1 VIWKIGRASVGGDA
15 RFPRN
20 IWLGQAPQIAPT
32 CWATFRLKKG
42 LQNIT
47 PYGVMLLMDQLS
59 DVLTAISHPSRRAI
73 IGQLANG
80 PARFLDV
87 AKPFDTALNA
97 VTKHLKLLER
107 AGLIERRK
115 QGREVFISFRGEP
128 LRQVAGWVHEY
139 ERFWNERLDQF
150 EQYFKGKKEKSSQT
164 KAASKT
170 PQPHTKEKKK

>member
-1 VIWKIGRASVGGDA
+1 
-15 RFPRN
+15 
-20 IWLGQAPQIAPT
+20 
-32 CWATFRLKKG
+32 
-42 LQNIT
+42 
-47 PYGVMLLMDQLS
+47 MDQLT
-59 DVLTAISHPSRRAI
+59 DVLTAISHPTRRAI

-128 LRQVAGWVHEY
+128 LREVAGWVHEY
-139 ERFWNERLDQF
+139 ERFWDQRLDQF
-150 EQYFKGKKEKSSQT
+150 EQYFKDKKAKGKKR
-164 KAASKT
+164 
-170 PQPHTKEKKK
+170 